1 MHRFGRLVTTRRRE
15 LSLSLIALRN
25 AGGPV
30 PATTSK
36 IERGL
41 EPKPALATFQRLDQ
55 ALQWV
60 SGSAARAWNG
70 GTPTPVEAIHDDRP
84 VSARPSIH
92 RGPTQLV
99 VSTELLPVLT
109 RIVNR
114 IREGRAAE
122 DLPDSLTQPFDELDA
137 VVARLNRSW
146 LISYTE
152 QRLIDS
158 GTIDNDPLLTVILEP
173 QLDSDSFASQTEY
186 DRQDA
191 VYLKW
196 LLGRRSGLTEDQ
208 LQTAQAR
215 WAMRREHH
223 DW

>member
-41 EPKPALATFQRLDQ
+41 EPKPALATFNRLDQ

-60 SGSAARAWNG
+60 PGSAARAWNG
-70 GTPTPVEAIHDDRP
+70 GTPTPVEAIRSERSITAGP
-84 VSARPSIH
+84 TIH
-92 RGPTQLV
+92 RGPMQLV
-99 VSTELLPVLT
+99 ISTELLPVLT

-114 IREGRAAE
+114 VREGRAE
-122 DLPDSLTQPFDELDA
+122 MELPESLTQAFDELDA

-152 QRLIDS
+152 QRLIES
-158 GTIDNDPLLTVILEP
+158 GNIDDDPLLTVILEP
-173 QLDSDSFASQTEY
+173 QLDADPFASQNEY

-191 VYLKW
+191 TYLRW
-196 LLGRRSGLTEDQ
+196 LLGRGKGLTQEQ
-208 LQTAQAR
+208 IQAAQSR
-215 WAMRREHH
+215 WTMRKENH
-223 DW
+223 DR